1 MGLVLAMR
9 RGSLARHRKH
19 DQLGQKHTEG
29 IESPQAFR
37 EALLLPES
45 ALIQAMVC
53 ETVHVELSCSSVHQS
68 KNCIRL
74 RLGLPSSAKNWKKM
88 TAIASAGA
96 RCRARLQPYET
107 WSPPGFITRIRA
119 LCPRK
124 VVCFYS
130 FIWNMVKNIF
140 RGSI

>member
-19 DQLGQKHTEG
+19 DQLGKKHTEG

-96 RCRARLQPYET
+96 SVGQDF
-107 WSPPGFITRIRA
+107 SPMKLGLPLDSSPKYGDPHELHA
-119 LCPRK
+119 QEK
-124 VVCFYS
+124 
-130 FIWNMVKNIF
+130 
-140 RGSI
+140 